1 MKTGAWTDGIKADAW
16 TYRMKADAGTTKAHY
31 IQTIPMTKK
40 NIALVAG
47 GDSGEYV
54 ISVESARMIKG
65 NLDPE
70 RFQVFTIL
78 VSREK
83 WVYLPEEGAEVAVD
97 KNDFSVTIGGKKIR
111 FDCAFITI
119 HGTPGEDGKLQ
130 GYFDLL
136 GIPYNTAGLL
146 PSALTFNKSF
156 CNIVARHF
164 GMEVAHSVRF
174 GRQEEITEA
183 DVLSRI
189 RPPVFV
195 KPNKGGSSL
204 GTSFVTSR
212 EGLMPAI
219 RLALEHDD
227 EAFVEAYIE
236 GTELTCGV
244 FRKQGKVIPLP
255 VTEIISKTEARFF
268 DFQAKY
274 TKGAADEIT
283 PARISESLT
292 QQVQAATAMLYEKFG
307 MKGMARMDFIYSQGK
322 LFFLE
327 INVTPGMAET
337 SIVPQQAAFQGI
349 SIRDL
354 FTAVIEDAI
363 TAGGQTTA

>member
-1 MKTGAWTDGIKADAW
+1 
-16 TYRMKADAGTTKAHY
+16 
-31 IQTIPMTKK
+31 MTKK
-40 NIALVAG
+40 NIALIAG

-70 RFQVFTIL
+70 RYRVFTIL

-83 WVYLPEEGAEVAVD
+83 WVYLPENGEEIAVD
-97 KNDFSVTIGGKKIR
+97 KDDFSVLSDGKRIR

-130 GYFDLL
+130 GYFELL
-136 GIPYNTAGLL
+136 GIPYTTAGLL
-146 PSALTFNKSF
+146 PSALTFNKFF
-156 CNIVARHF
+156 CNIVAAHF
-164 GMEVAHSVRF
+164 GMEVARSVRF
-174 GRQEEITEA
+174 GRHDEILEE
-183 DVLSRI
+183 DVLTHVSL
-189 RPPVFV
+189 PVFV

-212 EGLMPAI
+212 EVLMPAI

-227 EAFVEAYIE
+227 EVFVEEYIE
-236 GTELTCGV
+236 GIELTCGV
-244 FRKQGKVIPLP
+244 FRKEGKLIPLP

-283 PARISESLT
+283 PARISEDLT
-292 QQVQAATAMLYEKFG
+292 RQVQAATAMLYEQFG
-307 MKGMARMDFIYSQGK
+307 MKGMARMDYIHSRGK

-337 SIVPQQAAFQGI
+337 SIVPQQAAVLGI
-349 SIRDL
+349 GIQDL

-363 TAGGQTTA
+363 SPGGLTPP

>member
-1 MKTGAWTDGIKADAW
+1 
-16 TYRMKADAGTTKAHY
+16 
-31 IQTIPMTKK
+31 MTKK
-40 NIALVAG
+40 NIALIAG

-70 RFQVFTIL
+70 RYQVFTIL

-83 WVYLPEEGAEVAVD
+83 WVYLPESGEEVAVD
-97 KNDFSVTIGGKKIR
+97 KNDFSVLSDGKRIR

-130 GYFDLL
+130 GYFELL
-136 GIPYNTAGLL
+136 GIPYTTAGLL
-146 PSALTFNKSF
+146 PSALTFNKFF
-156 CNIVARHF
+156 CNIVAAHF
-164 GMEVAHSVRF
+164 GMEVARSVRF
-174 GRQEEITEA
+174 GRHDEILEPE
-183 DVLSRI
+183 VLTHVSL
-189 RPPVFV
+189 PVFV

-204 GTSFVTSR
+204 GTSFVMTR
-212 EGLMPAI
+212 DGLMSAI

-227 EAFVEAYIE
+227 EVFVEEYIE

-244 FRKQGKVIPLP
+244 FRKEGKVIPLP

-268 DFQAKY
+268 DFKAKY

-283 PARISESLT
+283 PARISEDLT
-292 QQVQAATAMLYEKFG
+292 RQVQAATAMLYEQFG
-307 MKGMARMDFIYSQGK
+307 MKGMARMDFIHSRGK

-337 SIVPQQAAFQGI
+337 SIVPQQAAVQGI

-354 FTAVIEDAI
+354 FTAIIGDAI
-363 TAGGQTTA
+363 TSGSQTPPGTAAGSPPAAPAPGSGG